1 MKQRLYHSA
10 ELRILPR
17 QRFWSILAL
26 LLLSAVPEL
35 VMAQEWGHVRGQ
47 FVLKGEVPVPVTLDI
62 ERDAEVCGKVGL
74 VDESLIVNKD
84 NRGIRFVAVWL
95 DSKTAVPTHP
105 DFKDLSKP
113 VTLDNKDCRFEPRM
127 AALRTGQKLV
137 LTNSDP
143 LAHNAAVYL
152 NRSSPFNEVIAS
164 TTPVERIVKNP
175 ETLPARVDCSI
186 HAWMKAWLVVTEHPY
201 VAFTDAD
208 GKFEMKNV
216 PVGTWRFR
224 LWQERRGS
232 LVQVIRNGTE
242 EKLDKGA
249 LSVEIRPGEYSE
261 LGTIEIPLEQLAKK
275 K

>member
-1 MKQRLYHSA
+1 MKQRSCHSA
-10 ELRILPR
+10 ELRIFPR

-47 FVLKGEVPVPVTLDI
+47 FVLKGDVPVPVTLDI

-74 VDESLIVNKD
+74 VDESLVVNKD
-84 NRGIRFVAVWL
+84 NRGIRFVAIWL
-95 DSKTAVPTHP
+95 DSKTAVPVHP
-105 DFKDLSKP
+105 DLKDISKP

-137 LTNSDP
+137 LKNSDP
-143 LAHNAAVYL
+143 VAHNAAVYL
-152 NRSSPFNEVIAS
+152 NRSSPFNEVIS
-164 TTPVERIVKNP
+164 GTTPIERIVKNP

-208 GKFEMKNV
+208 GKFELKNV

-224 LWQERRGS
+224 FWQERRGS
-232 LVQVIRNGTE
+232 LVQVIRNGME

-249 LSVEIRPGEYSE
+249 VSVEVRPGEYSD

>member
-1 MKQRLYHSA
+1 MKQRPCHSA
-10 ELRILPR
+10 ELRIFPR

-35 VMAQEWGHVRGQ
+35 VMAQEWGHLRGQ

-105 DFKDLSKP
+105 DLKDLSKP

-261 LGTIEIPLEQLAKK
+261 LGTIEIPLEQLVKK

>member
-1 MKQRLYHSA
+1 MKQRLCHSA

-17 QRFWSILAL
+17 QRFWSIVAS

-35 VMAQEWGHVRGQ
+35 VMAQEWGHLRGQ

-105 DFKDLSKP
+105 DLKDLSKP

-261 LGTIEIPLEQLAKK
+261 LGTIEIPLEQLVKK